1 MGEQLTV
8 EIEKNLK
15 EVLLRYCEAVRE
27 SPSAIVDRA
36 LRDFMAQA
44 RSKGGGEWFGL
55 SVEDYLTLSEEERET
70 LWNKAYG
77 IELERHQLP
86 EKEVRP
92 RAVTPRQRGRETLC
106 RRLREI
112 REKPAA
118 HS

>member
-8 EIEKNLK
+8 EIEKSLK

-27 SPSAIVDRA
+27 SPSVIVDRA
-36 LRDFMAQA
+36 LREFMARA
-44 RSKGGGEWFGL
+44 RSKGGGKWFGL
-55 SVEDYLTLSEEERET
+55 SVEDYLALSEEERET
-70 LWNKAYG
+70 LWNKTYEV
-77 IELERHQLP
+77 ELERQKLP

-92 RAVTPRQRGRETLC
+92 RAVTPRQRGRETLR